1 MNPPE
6 HVKDLERSRRGVI
19 ACLAALALA
28 MIAAPGPSWAHAV
41 LVKSAPAREATLSR
55 PPERVELSFNE
66 RLEAAFST
74 VSVWSA
80 AGVQVDRQ
88 DITVDP
94 DDPKRL
100 SVTLGPLEPGTYT
113 VRFRVL
119 SVDGHIAESSFPFT
133 VRARP

>member
-1 MNPPE
+1 MAPRA
-6 HVKDLERSRRGVI
+6 HVKDSRRSRRGVI
-19 ACLAALALA
+19 GCLAALALA

-80 AGVQVDRQ
+80 AGVQVDHR
-88 DITVDP
+88 DVAIGS

-100 SVTLGPLEPGTYT
+100 SVTLGRLEPGAYT

-119 SVDGHIAESSFPFT
+119 SVDGHIAEASYRFT
-133 VRARP
+133 VRPKP